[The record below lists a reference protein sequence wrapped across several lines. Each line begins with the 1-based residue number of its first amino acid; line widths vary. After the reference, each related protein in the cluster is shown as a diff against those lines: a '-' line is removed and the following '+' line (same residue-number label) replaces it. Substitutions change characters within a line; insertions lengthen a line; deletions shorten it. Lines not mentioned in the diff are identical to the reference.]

1 MANILTCPVPSNTN
15 PLSPNGFRFTIEK
28 LPELEYFCQEINI
41 PGITLGDPVFATPFR
56 SIPVPGDML
65 SYDTLNVKFL
75 VSGDMENYIA
85 IYNWI
90 VAMGFPES
98 YDQYVNYISS
108 QQFGV
113 LSELAKSYSTATLQ
127 ILSNTNTPTRS
138 ITIHDMFPVSLGSL
152 TFLSTNQDVQYLV
165 GDATFRFS
173 YYTFD

>member
-1 MANILTCPVPSNTN
+1 MANILTCPVPENTN

-28 LPELEYFCQEINI
+28 LPEVEYFCQEINI
-41 PGITLGDPVFATPFR
+41 PGITLGEPIFATPFR

-65 SYDTLNVKFL
+65 TYDTLNLKFL
-75 VSGDMENYIA
+75 VSADMENYIS

-90 VAMGFPES
+90 VALGFPES
-98 YDQYVNYISS
+98 YDQYVNYISAS
-108 QQFGV
+108 QLGS
-113 LSELAKSYSTATLQ
+113 LGELAKNYSIGTMQ
-127 ILSNTNTPTRS
+127 ILTNTNTPLRTM
-138 ITIHDMFPVSLGSL
+138 TIYDLFPVSLGSL